1 METLLFRE
9 SPLLFI
15 VITVIFGLLDI
26 LFHKYKL
33 YIMVIYV
40 IFISFLIFFYRLPV
54 RTNKYPP
61 NIIVSPCDGKVVS
74 IQKIN
79 AVTTHVAIFLNVF
92 DCHIQWCPIDGVV
105 KSVVHKKG
113 RFHPAYMLNKSKY
126 NERTETIIYLP
137 QIDDEI
143 KVVQIAGQVARRI
156 VTNVKPNE
164 DVQRGDQLGMIKLG
178 SRVDLFIPHNHVK
191 LLIHMGDRLIG
202 NKTIFG
208 SIRNFY

>member
-40 IFISFLIFFYRLPV
+40 IFIFFLIFFYRLPV